1 MPNGASWCLKKKWG
15 VFIFMKKKVNLDKLE
30 FYVLLCGFGN
40 GEPKMFNI
48 FNNIVIREAIIK
60 ILEKGPTREELKK
73 ELDSVCMNQLWSRCQ
88 YEIIVTDFPQVAH
101 SKDYKIDAY
110 YQVKPNLDMI
120 TDYLLTLI
128 E

>member
-1 MPNGASWCLKKKWG
+1 
-15 VFIFMKKKVNLDKLE
+15 MKKKVNLDKLE
-30 FYVLLCGFGN
+30 FYVLLCGFEN

-48 FNNIVIREAIIK
+48 FDNVVIREDIIK
-60 ILEKGPTREELKK
+60 LLEKGPTREELKK
-73 ELDSVCMNQLWSRCQ
+73 ELDSVCQNQLWSRCQ

-128 E
+128 N